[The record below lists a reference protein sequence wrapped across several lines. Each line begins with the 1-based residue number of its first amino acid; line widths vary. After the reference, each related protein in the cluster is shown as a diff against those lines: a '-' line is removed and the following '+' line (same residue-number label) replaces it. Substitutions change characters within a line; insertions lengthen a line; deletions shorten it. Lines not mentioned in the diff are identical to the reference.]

1 MAPAITT
8 DPLFVSVAEAA
19 HILGISRTLA
29 YDLAHLGLATE
40 GAEGLPAIR
49 LGRRLLISRTG
60 LSHLIPGQDN
70 AVG

>member
-8 DPLFVSVAEAA
+8 DPLFVSVTEAA

-29 YDLAHLGLATE
+29 YDLAHLGLATD
-40 GAEGLPAIR
+40 GTEGLPATR
-49 LGRRLLISRTG
+49 LGRRLLISRTA
-60 LSHLIPGQDN
+60 LSHLIPGHDN